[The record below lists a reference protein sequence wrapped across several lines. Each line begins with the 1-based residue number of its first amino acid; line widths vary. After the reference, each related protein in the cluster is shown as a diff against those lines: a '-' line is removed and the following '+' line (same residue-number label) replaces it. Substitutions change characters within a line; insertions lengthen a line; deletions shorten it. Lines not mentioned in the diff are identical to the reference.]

1 MKFVRKISINA
12 NSFFFVLF
20 ATVASFL
27 TYTSMYAVR
36 KAFAAGTFEGQSFA
50 GMDYKVWLVIA
61 QTIGYTLSKW
71 WGIKIVAENTPR
83 QRPRYIIGLVG
94 IATLSLLFFAIV
106 PAPYNIIF
114 LFINGLPIGM
124 IFGLVFNYLEGR
136 RTTEILVAGLT
147 ITQIFSSGFVKS
159 VGRFFIHDLG
169 ITDQWMP
176 FTVGLVFFP
185 VLLLS
190 VWMLEQ
196 LPQQDKADIALKSK
210 RGAMSGP
217 DRKAFVRKFLA
228 GLFIFMFSY
237 VLMTAYRDYRDNFAA
252 EIWEGLG
259 FKGQANLFTLTE
271 IPVSVVILL
280 LMIFLQRIRD
290 NMKAFLFIHLM
301 GITGAAILL
310 LGTLCYTAG
319 WISPVTWITTT
330 GIGLYIAYVPANTIF
345 FERMIAVFKY
355 PGNAGFI
362 VIMADF
368 YGYCGSLGV
377 LLYKSFGKQDVSYST
392 FFRYASFAVGTV
404 LLLAQVVSCIYFSVK
419 NKKQNSAD
427 KSLNTAFELSGV

>member
-1 MKFVRKISINA
+1 MNFRRKIGINA
-12 NSFFFVLF
+12 NSFFFVVF

-36 KAFAAGTFEGQSFA
+36 KAFAAGTFGGQVFA

-83 QRPRYIIGLVG
+83 QRPRYIIGLVAAG
-94 IATLSLLFFAIV
+94 IVSLLLFALV
-106 PAPYNIIF
+106 PAPYNICC
-114 LFINGLPIGM
+114 LLLNGLPIGM

-136 RTTEILVAGLT
+136 KTTEILVAGLT

-169 ITDQWMP
+169 ISDLWMP
-176 FTVGLVFFP
+176 FLVGLVFFP

-196 LPQQDKADIALKSK
+196 LPQQDKADIILKSR
-210 RGAMSGP
+210 RGAMTAP
-217 DRKAFVRKFLA
+217 ERKAFVRRFLA

-237 VLMTAYRDYRDNFAA
+237 ILMTAYRDYRDNFAA

-259 FKGQANLFTLTE
+259 VKGQANLFTLTE
-271 IPVSVVILL
+271 IPVSLVILL
-280 LMIFLQRIRD
+280 LMILLQRIRD

-301 GITGAAILL
+301 GISGAAILL
-310 LGTLCYTAG
+310 LSTLCYAAG
-319 WISPVTWITTT
+319 WISPLAWISAT

-355 PGNAGFI
+355 PGNAGF
-362 VIMADF
+362 VVVMADF

-377 LLYKSFGKQDVSYST
+377 LLYKSFGRQGTSYST
-392 FFRYASFAVGTV
+392 FFLYASAIVGII
-404 LLLAQVVSCIYFSVK
+404 LLLTQVGSCIYFSLK
-419 NKKQNSAD
+419 NKRQLKSSASAQAML
-427 KSLNTAFELSGV
+427 KLSEV

>member
-1 MKFVRKISINA
+1 MNFRRSISIHA
-12 NSFFFVLF
+12 NSLFFVVF

-27 TYTSMYAVR
+27 TYTAMYAVR
-36 KAFAAGTFEGQSFA
+36 KAFAAGTFQGQSFA

-61 QTIGYTLSKW
+61 QTVGYTLSKW
-71 WGIKIVAENTPR
+71 WGIKIVAENTAK
-83 QRPRYIIGLVG
+83 QRPRYIIGLVAAA
-94 IATLSLLFFAIV
+94 ILSLLLFAIV
-106 PAPYNIIF
+106 PAPYNILC
-114 LFINGLPIGM
+114 LFMNGLPIGM

-159 VGRFFIHDLG
+159 IGRFFIHDLDVP
-169 ITDQWMP
+169 DQWMP
-176 FTVGLVFFP
+176 FIVGLVFFP
-185 VLLLS
+185 VLLVS

-196 LPQQDKADIALKSK
+196 LPQQDKQDIALKSK
-210 RGAMSGP
+210 RGAMQAP
-217 DRKAFVRKFLA
+217 ERKAFVRNFLA

-237 VLMTAYRDYRDNFAA
+237 ILMTAYRDYRDNFAA
-252 EIWEGLG
+252 EIWDGLG

-271 IPVSVVILL
+271 IPVSIVILL
-280 LMIFLQRIRD
+280 LMIFLQRIRN

-301 GITGAAILL
+301 GISGAAILL
-310 LGTLCYTAG
+310 AGTCFYAAG
-319 WISPVTWITTT
+319 WISPVAWISIT
-330 GIGLYIAYVPANTIF
+330 GVGLYIAYVPANTIF

-377 LLYKSFGKQDVSYST
+377 LLYKSFGKQGISYST
-392 FFRYASFAVGTV
+392 FFLYASFAVGAA
-404 LLLAQVVSCIYFSVK
+404 LLLAQIGSCIYFTVK
-419 NKKQNSAD
+419 NKKQQGNT
-427 KSLNTAFELSGV
+427 KIIPTSLELSKV